1 VSKNELLSFSPTFL
15 LERNIS
21 TRPATV
27 DHFHSWQFSSL
38 SIVSAAEGLVRTGA
52 SFVFCNES
60 FSSSQMGQILAQPS
74 LKDKDKG
81 KHVMN
86 CSIPSPRGV
95 KSFYAMIEQ
104 RLNRKEVNLLFEI
117 I

>member
-1 VSKNELLSFSPTFL
+1 MVSKNELLSFSPTFL

-21 TRPATV
+21 TTPAAV
-27 DHFHSWQFSSL
+27 DHFHFLPFLLYRLLRDWYGRARLLSFVMSL
-38 SIVSAAEGLVRTGA
+38 SPPPKWVK
-52 SFVFCNES
+52 
-60 FSSSQMGQILAQPS
+60 S
-74 LKDKDKG
+74 LKDKDKD

-86 CSIPSPRGV
+86 CSIPSSIRV